1 MNPPAQ
7 SQAEE
12 NMAALEARALELQ
25 NELSAVQ
32 NALAG
37 IHARMNEGQQP
48 AAAKDVPLTP
58 AWDAPLAISAPPVSQ
73 PALSADEAGDTG
85 LIFLQALQPYHALRA
100 KWHLGSGLENALMPE
115 IHIPDKQGN
124 DEVASDLRIFGLLS
138 DGNPWEQRIPF
149 HEIARENGVILG
161 RDPGAANYV
170 VDDASISRSHL
181 QLRLDEY
188 GLVVSDLGS
197 TNGTSINDIP
207 VNAYNNNQPLQDGD
221 TLTIGCVS
229 VQVEFI

>member
-1 MNPPAQ
+1 M
-7 SQAEE
+7 AE
-12 NMAALEARALELQ
+12 LEARAIELQ
-25 NELSAVQ
+25 KELSAVQ
-32 NALAG
+32 SALAG
-37 IHARMNEGQQP
+37 IHARMNGGQQP

-58 AWDAPLAISAPPVSQ
+58 AWDAPLAISAPPITQ
-73 PALSADEAGDTG
+73 PAISAEETTDTG
-85 LIFLQALQPYHALRA
+85 FIFLQALQPYHALRA

-115 IHIPDKQGN
+115 IHIPDKQGEA
-124 DEVASDLRIFGLLS
+124 EVASDLRIFGLMCN
-138 DGNPWEQRIPF
+138 GNPWEQRIPF

-161 RDPGAANYV
+161 RDPGTADYV
-170 VDDASISRSHL
+170 VDDESISRSHL

-188 GLVVSDLGS
+188 GLVVSDMGS
-197 TNGTSINDIP
+197 TNGTSINNVP